1 MSQSSRSLA
10 QSWGYTTHRQFVG
23 QVQES
28 AASWF
33 RCRGLGVSQKYPYIL
48 EQWNDWPHNIILP
61 AVADYISTSFAEEH
75 AAGRAFPLHKYLH
88 HGLSSQ
94 AMLFNLV
101 GPLIVQ
107 GNLDALRNALARKG
121 CPWPGDGSC
130 AAFEYEDR
138 TVFNEDS
145 GQPTSVDLVV
155 KNAGKKPRIFIEAK
169 FTEQEFGR
177 CSVFGAGDCDGRNPA
192 EDHDDCYLHH
202 IGRRYWSVMQKHGID
217 NGPIGQGPMCM
228 LANYYQFFREAVF
241 AFEHEGVFALLCDER
256 SPVFYSRG
264 PRGQRG
270 IMPFMISLLPE
281 QLRQKVFC
289 VTVQELVAEIEL
301 LGDCTWS
308 DEFRRKYGLARGP
321 TT

>member
-1 MSQSSRSLA
+1 MSQSSRALA
-10 QSWGYTTHRQFVG
+10 QSWGYATHRQFVG
-23 QVQES
+23 QLQES

-33 RCRGLGVSQKYPYIL
+33 RDHDLEVSQKYPYIL
-48 EQWNDWPHNIILP
+48 KQWNDWPSNIILP
-61 AVADYISTSFAEEH
+61 EVADYISARFAEAH
-75 AAGRAFPLHKYLH
+75 AARQAFPLHKYLH

-94 AMLFNLV
+94 AMVFNLV
-101 GPLIVQ
+101 GPLNVQ
-107 GNLDALRNALARKG
+107 GRLDVLRNVLARKG

-155 KNAGKKPRIFIEAK
+155 KNAANMPRIFIEAK
-169 FTEQEFGR
+169 FTEKEFGG
-177 CSVFGAGDCDGRNPA
+177 CSVFGSGDCDGRNPA
-192 EDHDDCYLHH
+192 RVLDDCYLHH
-202 IGRRYWSVMQKHGID
+202 IGRRYWSLMQKHGID
-217 NGPIGQGPMCM
+217 IGPIGQGPMCM

-270 IMPFMISLLPE
+270 IMPFMTSLLPE
-281 QLRQKVFC
+281 PLRQKVLC

-301 LGDCTWS
+301 LGDCAWIV
-308 DEFRRKYGLARGP
+308 EFRHKYGLAMGP
-321 TT
+321 AT